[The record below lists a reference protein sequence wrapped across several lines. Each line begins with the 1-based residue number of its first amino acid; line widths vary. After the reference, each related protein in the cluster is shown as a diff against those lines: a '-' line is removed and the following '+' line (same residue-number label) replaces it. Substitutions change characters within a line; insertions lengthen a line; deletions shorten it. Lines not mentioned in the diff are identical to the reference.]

1 MIRISGVF
9 SVAITLL
16 FAGVATSV
24 RAEDLQKAAY
34 AVSVQH
40 DVVYGSGIVGAS
52 SDRPHARDL
61 RMDIYRPMAGG
72 KPLTARPAV
81 ILAFGGGLHRGSK
94 GEDRYEEDG
103 ASDTPMGEYCRTFAA
118 AGYVCSSIEYRLV
131 PEDPAPSGN
140 VDMAKMLPK
149 AMLVEPGITLRINQ
163 VRGWMGLPP
172 LDDASREQ
180 LFNTMITAAEDFAT
194 AVTFMQANAE
204 TLGVDPQR
212 VALGGFS
219 AGGSAAINAA
229 YGRGVPVQAVFSLS
243 GPMGGYDLRKTVRP
257 GMPPLL
263 MVVGQTDLD
272 GIRASAPKLL
282 TVLKSADVA
291 SEGVWVPGFG
301 HFYPMGA
308 TTLGADFSKHT
319 LERRLL
325 MFLEHTLGQPR
336 S

>member
-1 MIRISGVF
+1 MRRLSGVF

-16 FAGVATSV
+16 FAGVSTSA
-24 RAEDLQKAAY
+24 RTEDLQRAAY
-34 AVSVQH
+34 AVSVQY

-52 SDRPHARDL
+52 SSKPHARDL
-61 RMDIYRPMAGG
+61 RMDVYRPMAGG
-72 KPLTARPAV
+72 KPLTGRPAV

-94 GEDRYEEDG
+94 GQDRYEEDG
-103 ASDTPMGEYCRTFAA
+103 ASDTPMGEYCRAFAA

-140 VDMAKMLPK
+140 VDMTKMLPK
-149 AMLVEPGITLRINQ
+149 AMLVEPGITVRINQ

-180 LFNTMITAAEDFAT
+180 LFNTMITAAEDFET
-194 AVTFMQANAE
+194 AVTFVRTNAE
-204 TLGVDPQR
+204 KLGVDPQR

-229 YGRGVPVQAVFSLS
+229 YGKGVPVQAVFSLS

-257 GMPPLL
+257 GMPPFLL
-263 MVVGQTDLD
+263 VVGQTDLE
-272 GIRASAPKLL
+272 GVRASAPKVLTLL
-282 TVLKSADVA
+282 EKAGIEN
-291 SEGVWVPGFG
+291 EGVWVPGFG

-308 TTLGADFSKHT
+308 TTLGTDFSKQT

-325 MFLEHTLGQPR
+325 MFLERTIGRPR

>member
-1 MIRISGVF
+1 MRMISGVLGA
-9 SVAITLL
+9 AITLL
-16 FAGVATSV
+16 FAGASTSA
-24 RAEDLQKAAY
+24 RAEDLQRAAFTV
-34 AVSVQH
+34 AVQY

-52 SDRPHARDL
+52 SDNPHVRDL
-61 RMDIYRPMAGG
+61 RMDVYRPMSDG

-94 GEDRYEEDG
+94 GQDRFEEDG
-103 ASDTPMGEYCRTFAA
+103 ASDTPMGEYCRAFAS

-140 VDMAKMLPK
+140 VDMASMLPK
-149 AMLVEPGITLRINQ
+149 AMLVEPGITVRINQ

-180 LFNTMITAAEDFAT
+180 LFNTMITAAEDFEA
-194 AVTFMQANAE
+194 AVTFVRTNAE
-204 TLGVDPQR
+204 KLGVDPQR

-219 AGGSAAINAA
+219 AGGAAAINAA
-229 YGRGVPVQAVFSLS
+229 YGKGVPVQAVFSLS
-243 GPMGGYDLRKTVRP
+243 GPMGGYDLRKTVHP
-257 GMPPLL
+257 GMPPLM

-272 GIRASAPKLL
+272 GVRASAPKVLTLL
-282 TVLKSADVA
+282 EKAGIKH
-291 SEGVWVPGFG
+291 EGVWVPGFG

-308 TTLGADFSKHT
+308 TTLGADFSKQA

-325 MFLEHTLGQPR
+325 VFLERTIGRPR